1 MSNRQ
6 LHIWFLIKMNL
17 QSFAFA
23 EEVIHFNLNCIM
35 AALDV
40 ENVFANIH
48 RMKPLKNSLKA
59 QCQA

>member
-1 MSNRQ
+1 
-6 LHIWFLIKMNL
+6 MNL

-23 EEVIHFNLNCIM
+23 EEVIHFNLNCMI

-48 RMKPLKNSLKA
+48 RMKP
-59 QCQA
+59 